1 MVRVVKKV
9 VPQETAPAEE
19 LSYLPYGLQQP
30 AGAGLEAC
38 LYCQHY
44 SSHPG
49 LTCRPLCVCRLHQG
63 LIPNE
68 QISSVKCPEWQ
79 ASYSC
84 RQDR

>member
-1 MVRVVKKV
+1 MVKKV

-68 QISSVKCPEWQ
+68 QISSVKCRDWEAAP
-79 ASYSC
+79 
-84 RQDR
+84 R